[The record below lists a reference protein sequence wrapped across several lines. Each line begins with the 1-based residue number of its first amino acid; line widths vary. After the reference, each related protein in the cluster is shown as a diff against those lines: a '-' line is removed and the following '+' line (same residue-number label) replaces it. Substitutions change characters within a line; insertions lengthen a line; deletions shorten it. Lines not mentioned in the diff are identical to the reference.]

1 MSNDTFNYNMFVKH
15 NLIKWRDAFE
25 TTNHV
30 TLNYTAIANALQT
43 HFNISTSTQKVAAMF
58 NSQSPREIKLQELV
72 AIAQI
77 FDIPLWDLCQY
88 PNNPDSGINT
98 YSLTKQTK
106 DSVCQNRSWQVYPV
120 IQSSGNAMIFAPSV
134 SI

>member
-43 HFNISTSTQKVAAMF
+43 HFNIYAKS
-58 NSQSPREIKLQELV
+58 
-72 AIAQI
+72 
-77 FDIPLWDLCQY
+77 
-88 PNNPDSGINT
+88 
-98 YSLTKQTK
+98 
-106 DSVCQNRSWQVYPV
+106 RSHV
-120 IQSSGNAMIFAPSV
+120 
-134 SI
+134 

>member
-106 DSVCQNRSWQVYPV
+106 DSN
-120 IQSSGNAMIFAPSV
+120 GSV
-134 SI
+134 HELRNHYYFTEEGQ